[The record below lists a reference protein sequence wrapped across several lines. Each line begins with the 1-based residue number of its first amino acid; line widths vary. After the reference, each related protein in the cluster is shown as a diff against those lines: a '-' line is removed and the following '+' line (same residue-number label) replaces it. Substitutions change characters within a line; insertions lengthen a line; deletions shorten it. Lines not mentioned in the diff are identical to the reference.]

1 MSTTAL
7 SHAVDRLTTGDV
19 ARLAGAR
26 AWPSISILLDT
37 TWGDEMSEEDER
49 RLAELVERAEER
61 LRDQGLRSTRLVA
74 TLRAQAE
81 ETTREPTGRGL
92 AIFVSQAVARRV
104 RLPVPVRPR
113 VVVERTFAT
122 RDLVQV
128 LHRTPPHLV
137 LVLHAGC
144 AHLYRGYADTLH
156 PVKEHGFP
164 FEQALDLAE
173 GRSRD
178 DDETRA
184 FLDQLDSALGRAR
197 RVHPSPLVLAGAT
210 PAVSAFARASRN
222 LQRLA
227 ATLVGQD
234 ARDLAG
240 VRMATRAAMDRYLLS
255 REAEALATLNR
266 AVASNPGA
274 VISGAVRC
282 WEALHGGRPT
292 MLVVE
297 EGFFF
302 PVRVTANGV
311 HPVEA
316 AEVAGDADDFLHD
329 VVDDLVETV
338 IERGGWVAFTKDGAL
353 EQHGRIALLLGADP
367 GSSG

>member
-1 MSTTAL
+1 
-7 SHAVDRLTTGDV
+7 
-19 ARLAGAR
+19 
-26 AWPSISILLDT
+26 
-37 TWGDEMSEEDER
+37 
-49 RLAELVERAEER
+49 
-61 LRDQGLRSTRLVA
+61 
-74 TLRAQAE
+74 
-81 ETTREPTGRGL
+81 
-92 AIFVSQAVARRV
+92 
-104 RLPVPVRPR
+104 VPVRPR

-137 LVLHAGC
+137 LVLHGGC

-156 PVKEHGFP
+156 PVREHGFP

-173 GRSRD
+173 GRGRD
-178 DDETRA
+178 EDETRA
-184 FLDQLDSALGRAR
+184 FLDQVDSALGRAR

-210 PAVSAFARASRN
+210 SAVSAFARSSRN

-227 ATLVGQD
+227 ATLVGED

-240 VRMATRAAMDRYLLS
+240 VRTATRAGMDRYLLS

-266 AVASNPGA
+266 TVASNPGA

-282 WEALHGGRPT
+282 WEALHGGGRPT

-316 AEVAGDADDFLHD
+316 AEVTGDADDVLHD

-338 IERGGWVAFTKDGAL
+338 IERGGWVAFTKNGVL
-353 EQHGRIALLLGADP
+353 EQHGGIALLLGAGP

>member
-1 MSTTAL
+1 
-7 SHAVDRLTTGDV
+7 
-19 ARLAGAR
+19 
-26 AWPSISILLDT
+26 
-37 TWGDEMSEEDER
+37 
-49 RLAELVERAEER
+49 
-61 LRDQGLRSTRLVA
+61 
-74 TLRAQAE
+74 
-81 ETTREPTGRGL
+81 
-92 AIFVSQAVARRV
+92 V
-104 RLPVPVRPR
+104 RLPAPVRPR

-122 RDLVQV
+122 RALVQV

-156 PVKEHGFP
+156 PVREHGFP

-173 GRSRD
+173 GRRRD
-178 DDETRA
+178 ENLTRA
-184 FLDQLDSALGRAR
+184 FLDQVDSALGRAR
-197 RVHPSPLVLAGAT
+197 RVHPSPLVLAGAMS
-210 PAVSAFARASRN
+210 AVNAFARSSGN

-234 ARDLAG
+234 VRDLAD
-240 VRMATRAAMDRYLLS
+240 VRTATRAAMDRYLLS

-266 AVASNPGA
+266 ALASNPGA
-274 VISGAVRC
+274 VITGAVRC
-282 WEALHGGRPT
+282 WEALRSGRPT

-297 EGFFF
+297 EGFLF
-302 PVRVTANGV
+302 PVRVTANGM

-316 AEVAGDADDFLHD
+316 AEVTGDAVDVLHD

-338 IERGGWVAFTKDGAL
+338 VERGGWVAFTKDGAL
-353 EQHGRIALLLGADP
+353 EQHGRIALLLAAHP

>member
-81 ETTREPTGRGL
+81 ETTREPTGR
-92 AIFVSQAVARRV
+92 V
-104 RLPVPVRPR
+104 
-113 VVVERTFAT
+113 
-122 RDLVQV
+122 
-128 LHRTPPHLV
+128 
-137 LVLHAGC
+137 
-144 AHLYRGYADTLH
+144 
-156 PVKEHGFP
+156 
-164 FEQALDLAE
+164 
-173 GRSRD
+173 
-178 DDETRA
+178 
-184 FLDQLDSALGRAR
+184 DQLDSALGRAR

-353 EQHGRIALLLGADP
+353 EQHGRIALLLGSDP
-367 GSSG
+367 GSSW